1 MKITPGI
8 FILSVAGFFMLLNCK
23 KKNTTPAPPDP
34 SFVEIKDSVLAGG
47 LQYPW
52 EILWG
57 PDNFIWMTERGGRI
71 SRLNPATG
79 AIIPL
84 HTISEVVSNGE
95 GGLLGMVLHPD
106 FSNTPHVFA
115 AYNYSSA
122 GNYREKVVRFT
133 YNGSLLVSPTTI
145 HDNIIAAS
153 IHNGC
158 RMVITPDLK
167 LFITTG
173 DAANQSLPQNINS
186 GNGKILRLNLDGSV
200 PADNPVAGNPYWS
213 AGHRNP
219 QGLVFANNI
228 LYSSEHGPN
237 TDDELN
243 IIEKGRNYG
252 WPSVFG
258 YCNDAAEQSFCTAN
272 NVKEP
277 IKAWTP
283 TTAACGLD
291 YYNSDRIPQW
301 KNSLLMTALKDA
313 RLHQMKLNSSFNA
326 ITATNEY
333 FNFKYGRMRD
343 VCISPDGKVYICT
356 SNGGNN
362 DKIIVID
369 KK

>member
-1 MKITPGI
+1 
-8 FILSVAGFFMLLNCK
+8 MLLNCK